1 MCVRV
6 HARVHRFYVLSRNRL
21 ISEGGLPESSARPV
35 IGGGEISWSSK
46 NSKFFSLSKMGRL
59 LRYHV
64 PLPGVEKRHNKIYN
78 RKGDNIRP
86 RYPPVPERTN
96 QLVSQLNLC

>member
-1 MCVRV
+1 
-6 HARVHRFYVLSRNRL
+6 
-21 ISEGGLPESSARPV
+21 
-35 IGGGEISWSSK
+35 
-46 NSKFFSLSKMGRL
+46 MGRL

-64 PLPGVEKRHNKIYN
+64 PLPGVEKQHNKIYN

-96 QLVSQLNLC
+96 QPVSQLNLC